1 MNYNDALRYIGSRL
15 RFGIKPGL
23 DRIRRLLCR
32 LGEPQKQLRFIHVAG
47 TNGKGS
53 TCTMTAAGLM
63 AAGHKTG
70 LYTSPYICDFRERI
84 QINGQMIPK
93 ADLARLTEQ
102 AAAIIDDEDETTE
115 FEVITCIAMLWY
127 AEQKCDYVVLET
139 GLGGRLDATN
149 AIDAPL
155 AAAITRIDLDH
166 TAILGENVAQIAGEK
181 AGIIKSGSRV
191 VIQPGQPA
199 DALAVLCD
207 CCADKGIIPVIPDR
221 GCVKVLDRSIEGTDI
236 LYGNLALRIPLV
248 GDHQIDNAITAV
260 ELLRICGIEDEAIV
274 GGIARAFIPA
284 RMELI
289 AKKPTV
295 ILDGAHNPN
304 GAQALAAAV
313 KKLMTGREVIAVM
326 GVLRDKDYRCE
337 LGMLGP
343 LFSRIYCTD
352 GFSDRCQTAAELASV
367 AGECSCT
374 VTCDTP
380 EQAVDMALGY
390 AAEHD
395 AALVVCGSLYLAGRV
410 RPYLLDKT
418 HSTT

>member
-32 LGEPQKQLRFIHVAG
+32 LGEPHKQLRFIHVAG

-63 AAGHKTG
+63 AAGYRVG

-84 QINGQMIPK
+84 QINGRMIPE

-102 AAAIIDDEDETTE
+102 AAAIIDDDDETTE

-127 AEQKCDYVVLET
+127 AEQGCDYVVLET

-149 AIDAPL
+149 AIDAPF

-166 TAILGENVAQIAGEK
+166 TAILGDTVAQIAGEK
-181 AGIIKSGSRV
+181 AGIIKAGSNV

-199 DALAVLCD
+199 EVLAVLVG
-207 CCADKGIIPVIPDR
+207 CCTVQGITPIIPARDSVSVISE
-221 GCVKVLDRSIEGTDI
+221 SIVGTDI
-236 LYGNLALRIPLV
+236 IYGGMPLHIPLV
-248 GDHQIDNAITAV
+248 GAHQIDNAITAV
-260 ELLRICGIEDEAIV
+260 ELLRLAGVDDETIAK
-274 GGIARAFIPA
+274 GIAKAFIPA

-289 AKKPTV
+289 AAQPPV

-304 GAQALAAAV
+304 GAQALSNAI
-313 KKLMTGREVIAVM
+313 KKLLSGREVIAVM
-326 GVLRDKDYRCE
+326 GVLRDKDYHCE
-337 LGMLGP
+337 LSMLAP

-352 GFSDRCQTAAELASV
+352 GFSDRCQTAQELANAAS
-367 AGECSCT
+367 EYTDT
-374 VTCDTP
+374 VVCNSP
-380 EQAVDMALGY
+380 EAAVEAALDY
-390 AAEHD
+390 KRTHD
-395 AALVVCGSLYLAGRV
+395 SALVVCGSLYLAGRV
-410 RPYLLDKT
+410 RGHLIEKAC
-418 HSTT
+418 STT

>member
-23 DRIRRLLCR
+23 HRIRGLLCR
-32 LGEPQKQLRFIHVAG
+32 LWEPHRSLRCIHVAG

-63 AAGHKTG
+63 AAGYKTG

-84 QINGQMIPK
+84 QINGQMIPEE
-93 ADLARLTEQ
+93 DLARLTGQ

-115 FEVITCIAMLWY
+115 FEVITCVAMMWY

-149 AIDAPL
+149 AIDAPF

-166 TAILGENVAQIAGEK
+166 TAILGDSLSAIAGEK
-181 AGIIKSGSRV
+181 AGIIKAGSRV

-199 DALAVLCD
+199 EALETLTARCEEL
-207 CCADKGIIPVIPDR
+207 GITPIIPERDSVEI
-221 GCVKVLDRSIEGTDI
+221 LAESIEGTDI
-236 LYGNLALRIPLV
+236 LWEGMKLRIPLV
-248 GDHQIDNAITAV
+248 GRHQIDNALTAV
-260 ELLRICGIEDEAIV
+260 ELLRLAGVEEDAIV
-274 GGIARAFIPA
+274 RGISRAFIPA

-289 AKKPTV
+289 SKEPVV

-304 GAQALAAAV
+304 GAQALAKAIAQLLAGSEIV
-313 KKLMTGREVIAVM
+313 AVM

-352 GFSDRCQTAAELASV
+352 GFSDRCQTAEELARV
-367 AGECSCT
+367 ASEYTET
-374 VTCDTP
+374 VPCASP
-380 EQAVDMALGY
+380 EEAID
-390 AAEHD
+390 AAFERAMEKN

-410 RPYLLDKT
+410 RGYLMDKT